1 MMTKIGRNGAY
12 FCDSGEKYK
21 ESHGNPSESTG
32 TGQKTRKF
40 LPPVEVSTGSL
51 FGDPQRY
58 VVTNSGTHP
67 KGSPGK
73 YKIIFTLS
81 KPWIVLLAPN
91 VVNFDPDM
99 DGDSYIHLPNDPTSP
114 GTFQRMQIS
123 GSTPEGMFVFTGYP
137 NKSGALGRFV
147 CEIEALNFA
156 DAEKK
161 TFRALASF
169 LSSWSTQLDIPI
181 DIIRVHITELSTESV
196 QVDFVVPYPTIPFVL
211 KPEEGLD
218 VEFRG
223 YASLYREALDS
234 SSLIYRFLCF
244 FKIIEAIKTRR
255 KRLGQEAR
263 SKGNILKRP
272 IEVVPSDESHFIPW
286 LNGIFH
292 PKRNWDKLD
301 LDLIFLNEIRGKKF
315 NWIIEKFLNP
325 LRVDIAHAIFSET
338 GELGLSADELLHSD
352 RVKRFLPVTKC
363 ITRWMLKNEF
373 RYNFLN
379 FVRDDGS
386 IFNQSRK

>member
-1 MMTKIGRNGAY
+1 MVLILAIAEGNKKGVM
-12 FCDSGEKYK
+12 GEPP
-21 ESHGNPSESTG
+21 EPTG
-32 TGQKTRKF
+32 IGQKTKKF
-40 LPPVEVSTGSL
+40 LPPIEVSTGSL

-58 VVTNSGTHP
+58 VVTNMGTHP

-81 KPWIVLLAPN
+81 KPGIVLLAPN
-91 VVNFDPDM
+91 EVNFDPDM
-99 DGDSYIHLPNDPTSP
+99 DGDSYIHLPDDPTST
-114 GTFQRMQIS
+114 GAFQRMQIS
-123 GSTPEGMFVFTGYP
+123 GSTPEGKFVFTGYP

-147 CEIEALNFA
+147 CEIEALDFA

-181 DIIRVHITELSTESV
+181 DVTRIHITELSTESV
-196 QVDFVVPYPTIPFVL
+196 QVGFITPYPTIPFVL

-223 YASLYREALDS
+223 YASLYREALNS

-263 SKGNILKRP
+263 SKGIIPKRP
-272 IEVVPSDESHFIPW
+272 VEVVPSGESHFMHW
-286 LNGIFH
+286 LSGIFH
-292 PKRNWDKLD
+292 PRRNWDELD

-315 NWIIEKFLNP
+315 NWIIEKFLTP

-352 RVKRFLPVTKC
+352 RVKRFLPITKC

-373 RYNFLN
+373 RHNFLP
-379 FVRDDGS
+379 FVGDDGS
-386 IFNQSRK
+386 ILKQSEK

>member
-1 MMTKIGRNGAY
+1 MKSVNFHLCPSGR
-12 FCDSGEKYK
+12 SG
-21 ESHGNPSESTG
+21 GPSEPTD
-32 TGQKTRKF
+32 TGQKTKTF
-40 LPPVEVSTGSL
+40 LPPVKVSTGSL

-58 VVTNSGTHP
+58 VVTNMGTHP
-67 KGSPGK
+67 KGKPGK
-73 YKIIFTLS
+73 YKIVFTLS
-81 KPWIVLLAPN
+81 KPGIALMSSN

-99 DGDSYIHLPNDPTSP
+99 DGDSYIQLPDDPTSP
-114 GTFQRMQIS
+114 RTFQRMQIS
-123 GSTPEGMFVFTGYP
+123 GSTPEGIFVFTGYP
-137 NKSGALGRFV
+137 NKLGALGRVV
-147 CEIEALNFA
+147 CEIEALDFA
-156 DAEKK
+156 DAEAK

-181 DIIRVHITELSTESV
+181 DVTRTHITESLTKSV
-196 QVDFVVPYPTIPFVL
+196 QVGFIAPYPTIPFVL

-223 YASLYREALDS
+223 YASLYREALNS

-263 SKGNILKRP
+263 SKGNVLKRP
-272 IEVVPSDESHFIPW
+272 IEVVPSDKSHFIPW
-286 LNGIFH
+286 LSGIFH
-292 PKRNWDKLD
+292 PRRNWDELD
-301 LDLIFLNEIRGKKF
+301 LDLIFLNEVRGKKF
-315 NWIIEKFLNP
+315 NWIIERFLIP

-352 RVKRFLPVTKC
+352 RVRRFLPITKC

-373 RYNFLN
+373 RYNFLP
-379 FVRDDGS
+379 FVGDDGS
-386 IFNQSRK
+386 IFKPSEK